1 MKERTKHI
9 PRLSSTMLHF
19 SMLMILVAW
28 LFQAR
33 GKEIYPAKIF
43 ANKNRDI
50 LEFTCSTY
58 GLKDGFQNHSTF
70 HIYLCR
76 NGFGIDTKISFQDAT
91 FFIDEKKKDNA
102 GNYSCVFSVDR
113 YSYKEVRGHGLNS
126 IFITVNDSFTP
137 AEIILPETSV
147 KAGSDVEIQCTS
159 LKLPE
164 RNQKGNIYAF
174 LDKNGTVIQV
184 NIWDTVKNEVRF
196 TLKEVTTQDA
206 GTYICFVMSEPCP
219 FPEKVHGVNEVDLHV
234 TEHSYKT
241 VMITI
246 GGFSLLLLIILCL
259 GLLGLFQKQVD
270 CFQSERTAEH
280 RNDMNT
286 EMAQVTG
293 EMQNE
298 LSFGSEW
305 DDTSDSVLGS
315 HERVYQNYPR
325 QLIQTAQCYQS

>member
-1 MKERTKHI
+1 
-9 PRLSSTMLHF
+9 MLHF
-19 SMLMILVAW
+19 SML
-28 LFQAR
+28 
-33 GKEIYPAKIF
+33 
-43 ANKNRDI
+43 N
-50 LEFTCSTY
+50 
-58 GLKDGFQNHSTF
+58 
-70 HIYLCR
+70 
-76 NGFGIDTKISFQDAT
+76 
-91 FFIDEKKKDNA
+91 
-102 GNYSCVFSVDR
+102 
-113 YSYKEVRGHGLNS
+113 
-126 IFITVNDSFTP
+126 SFTP

-234 TEHSYKT
+234 T
-241 VMITI
+241 
-246 GGFSLLLLIILCL
+246 
-259 GLLGLFQKQVD
+259 
-270 CFQSERTAEH
+270 
-280 RNDMNT
+280 
-286 EMAQVTG
+286 VTG

-315 HERVYQNYPR
+315 HERVYQVCVEP
-325 QLIQTAQCYQS
+325 